1 MSLFPFISIENI
13 ETEVTTSELPLLKDF
28 AIDFKTGSPI
38 IENNTFKVVYENEA
52 LKVWVYR
59 ALKIDRFSHLMY
71 SWDFGN
77 EVMTL
82 VNQGYTYQL
91 TRVEVKRFIEEALYV
106 HPYIKD
112 VHIDYIDFSNSA
124 LKVNLTITSI
134 YGEVEFNV

>member
-1 MSLFPFISIENI
+1 MSFFPYFG
-13 ETEVTTSELPLLKDF
+13 VELTDAESTNEYPTLQDI

-52 LKVWVYR
+52 LKVWIYR
-59 ALKIDRFSHLMY
+59 ALKIDRFSHIMY